1 MKPRLSMKLLWKLYA
16 EWEPE
21 TEFVQGIPQF
31 LGYVESRMKKQ
42 PQEN

>member
-1 MKPRLSMKLLWKLYA
+1 MKLLWKMYA

-31 LGYVESRMKKQ
+31 LGYVEKELKAKK
-42 PQEN
+42 NTN